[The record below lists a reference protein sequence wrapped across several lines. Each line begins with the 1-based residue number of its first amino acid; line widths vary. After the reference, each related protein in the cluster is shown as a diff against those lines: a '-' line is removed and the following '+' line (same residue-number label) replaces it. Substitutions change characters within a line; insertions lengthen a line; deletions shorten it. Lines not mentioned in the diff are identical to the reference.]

1 MFSSEMSKNVSK
13 CTTAT
18 FLAFIRPALVFI
30 GRSSIYLA
38 TLILIILFNSIL
50 MTKWNRLKNPLQVS
64 HRLGFYSKNKDK
76 KNKFCQKKE
85 VKNTS
90 STWWRKQRQHNNW
103 TLEQTLTNLA
113 TKSTISY
120 WRHVIASVNF
130 DNIFHEVHFLKRNLY
145 YASNIPCKNTMWYYI

>member
-1 MFSSEMSKNVSK
+1 MK
-13 CTTAT
+13 
-18 FLAFIRPALVFI
+18 
-30 GRSSIYLA
+30 
-38 TLILIILFNSIL
+38 
-50 MTKWNRLKNPLQVS
+50 QVKKS
-64 HRLGFYSKNKDK
+64 LTSFPPNLLGFYSKNKDK

-85 VKNTS
+85 VKNTN

-113 TKSTISY
+113 TKSTMSY

-145 YASNIPCKNTMWYYI
+145 YASNIPCKSTMWYYILKKLFLIAWFDLPDLLCFYKNRKSNLVSPRRRSSNTG